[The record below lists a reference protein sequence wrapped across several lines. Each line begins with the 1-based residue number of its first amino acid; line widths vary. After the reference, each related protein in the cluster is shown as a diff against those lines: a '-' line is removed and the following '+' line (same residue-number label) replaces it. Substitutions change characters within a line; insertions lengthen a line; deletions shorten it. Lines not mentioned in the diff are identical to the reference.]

1 MLIGNA
7 NTKNEVEIKEIK
19 NKLTIEFKIQK
30 IKRMI
35 LLSFLLEK
43 VGKELRK
50 MMSWLKK

>member
-35 LLSFLLEK
+35 LLSFLLETNIPNNK
-43 VGKELRK
+43 NIKNKIV
-50 MMSWLKK
+50 